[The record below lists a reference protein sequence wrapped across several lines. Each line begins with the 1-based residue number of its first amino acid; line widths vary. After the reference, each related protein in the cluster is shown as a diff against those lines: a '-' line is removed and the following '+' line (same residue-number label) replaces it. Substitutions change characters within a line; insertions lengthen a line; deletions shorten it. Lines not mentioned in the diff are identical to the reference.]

1 MMQEDLHGAFW
12 LSSLD
17 RRGDEG
23 RRAAR
28 RYGATAIV
36 RTLVAPHSANGHC
49 GLCWMCGSR
58 DRCRVVAR
66 GISSCCRRSGRSSP
80 PFGCGASAFVRVKN
94 CVKSTTTCFR
104 TSASGERTLATNC
117 GSRSLTATEPP
128 AGQSEEMKVSGLLG
142 RRAVVVGAGIGGL
155 SMAGALAKYFERVEI
170 FERDSLFPSGG
181 SRSGTPQDRHPHGL
195 LAGGLRAL
203 GEIFP
208 GFESDL
214 ARAGAVPVQV
224 AQEVQYERPDVGVLP
239 KRDFGLLLLCASRP
253 LIELVLRRRVE
264 AIANIVLRPK
274 CRMTGIVPTTSGDAV
289 DGIRFDAGSGRSEI
303 LAADLVVD
311 ASGRGALTSTLFD
324 ALGWERPAE
333 TEVGVDLSYAT
344 VVVAIPPNAPS
355 DWKLVLTQPD
365 PPFLALHAVL
375 VPIEGDRWIIAIAD
389 HHAVARPETW
399 DAFLEASR
407 SLITPTVYNALRY
420 AQPPDGIRHYRFP
433 VSIWKHFEL
442 LPSLPRGVLPV
453 ADAFCRFNPIHGQGM
468 SSAAK
473 QALLLQDVL
482 GRAVAAADP
491 IAALQAGFMAEVASV
506 LETPWNMST
515 SADLAFPMTR
525 GIRPENFEEAQQFE
539 AALFRAAVADP
550 DVHRAMMEV
559 AQLLQP
565 QSRLKEPQIMRRIEA
580 LSVKAAA

>member
-1 MMQEDLHGAFW
+1 M
-12 LSSLD
+12 
-17 RRGDEG
+17 
-23 RRAAR
+23 
-28 RYGATAIV
+28 
-36 RTLVAPHSANGHC
+36 
-49 GLCWMCGSR
+49 
-58 DRCRVVAR
+58 
-66 GISSCCRRSGRSSP
+66 SG
-80 PFGCGASAFVRVKN
+80 F
-94 CVKSTTTCFR
+94 
-104 TSASGERTLATNC
+104 
-117 GSRSLTATEPP
+117 
-128 AGQSEEMKVSGLLG
+128 LG
-142 RRAVVVGAGIGGL
+142 RRAVVVGAGIGGM
-155 SMAGALAKYFERVEI
+155 SMAGALAQYFEQVEI
-170 FERDSLFPSGG
+170 FERDRLTASAA
-181 SRSGTPQDRHPHGL
+181 SRCGTPQDRHPHGL
-195 LAGGLRAL
+195 LAGGLQAL

-214 ARAGAVPVQV
+214 SRADAVPVQV

-274 CRMTGIVPTTSGDAV
+274 CRVTGIVPTTSGAAV

-311 ASGRGALTSTLFD
+311 ASGRGALTSTLFE

-344 VVVAIPPNAPS
+344 VVVAIPPNALP
-355 DWKLVLTQPD
+355 DWKLVLTQPH
-365 PPFLALHAVL
+365 PPYRALHAVL

-407 SLITPTVYNALRY
+407 SLITPTVNNALRY
-420 AQPPDGIRHYRFP
+420 AEPPSGIRHYRFP
-433 VSIWKHFEL
+433 ISYWKHFEQ
-442 LPSLPRGVLPV
+442 LPRLPHGVLPV
-453 ADAFCRFNPIHGQGM
+453 ADALCRFNPIHGQGM

-473 QALLLQDVL
+473 QARLLQDVL
-482 GRAVAAADP
+482 GRAAGEPDP
-491 IAALQAGFMAEVASV
+491 ITAVQTGFMADVASV

-515 SADLAFPMTR
+515 SADLAFPRTR

-539 AALFRAAVADP
+539 VALFRAAVTDP
-550 DVHRAMMEV
+550 VVHRAIMEV

-565 QSRLKEPQIMRRIEA
+565 QSRLQEPQIMRRIEA
-580 LSVKAAA
+580 ASTKAAA

>member
-1 MMQEDLHGAFW
+1 M
-12 LSSLD
+12 
-17 RRGDEG
+17 
-23 RRAAR
+23 
-28 RYGATAIV
+28 
-36 RTLVAPHSANGHC
+36 
-49 GLCWMCGSR
+49 
-58 DRCRVVAR
+58 
-66 GISSCCRRSGRSSP
+66 
-80 PFGCGASAFVRVKN
+80 
-94 CVKSTTTCFR
+94 
-104 TSASGERTLATNC
+104 
-117 GSRSLTATEPP
+117 
-128 AGQSEEMKVSGLLG
+128 SGLLG

-365 PPFLALHAVL
+365 PPFLALHALL